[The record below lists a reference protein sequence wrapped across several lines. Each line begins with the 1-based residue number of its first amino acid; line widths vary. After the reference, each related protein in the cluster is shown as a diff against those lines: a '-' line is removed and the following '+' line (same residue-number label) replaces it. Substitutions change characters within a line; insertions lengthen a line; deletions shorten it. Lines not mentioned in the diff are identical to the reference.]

1 MTTRS
6 SGSADAAHDRL
17 LPATDPW
24 ARLFRLRAQP
34 EHCVVG
40 LMSGTS
46 ADGIDAVLVR
56 LKDAAHGVAHEVL
69 AFHTFPYSR
78 TLSDRVLGAAAASA
92 REITALDAELGRAFA
107 HAVVEIAMRGGIP
120 PSAIDYVGSHGQ
132 TIFHLPPSGEAPGA
146 TMQIGCAAVIAAE
159 VGCPVVSDFRSRD
172 MALGGQGAPLV
183 PLVDHLLFAK
193 PGENRVLLNIGG
205 IANLSTVNGNEADV
219 FAFDTGP
226 GNALLDA
233 LMRLATK
240 GQERFDAEGA
250 RGSRGR
256 VLEPLLAQLLADP
269 FLERDPPK
277 SADRDAYGE
286 ALATRLLAQTGSASL
301 DDLLATAAAFTAE
314 SILRA
319 IARLPAPFQ
328 RIDRLIGSGG
338 GIYNRAIWER
348 LRAQSRFVVET
359 TTDHGLDPDAKEAV
373 AFAVLA
379 RQTVLGRPGNL
390 PRVTGARQR
399 AVLGSITL

>member
-1 MTTRS
+1 M
-6 SGSADAAHDRL
+6 
-17 LPATDPW
+17 
-24 ARLFRLRAQP
+24 
-34 EHCVVG
+34 G

-56 LKDAAHGVAHEVL
+56 LKDAANGVEHQVL
-69 AFHTFPYSR
+69 AFHTFPYPR
-78 TLSDRVLGAAAASA
+78 ALSDRVLSAAAASA

-107 HAVVEIAMRGGIP
+107 HAVVEIAMRGGIA

-132 TIFHLPPSGEAPGA
+132 TIYHLPPRGEATGA

-193 PGENRVLLNIGG
+193 AGENRVLLNIGG

-219 FAFDTGP
+219 VAFDTGP

-233 LMRLATK
+233 LMRMATK
-240 GQERFDAEGA
+240 GQERFDPGGE
-250 RGSRGR
+250 RGCRGR
-256 VLEPLLAQLLADP
+256 VLEPLLTELLADP
-269 FLERDPPK
+269 FLKRDPPK

-286 ALATRLLAQTGSASL
+286 ALASRLLAQPGSPSL

-319 IARLPAPFQ
+319 IAHLPAPFE
-328 RIDRLIGSGG
+328 RVDRLIGSGG

-348 LRAQSRFVVET
+348 LRSQGRFIVET
-359 TTDHGLDPDAKEAV
+359 TADHGLDPDAKEAV

-390 PRVTGARQR
+390 PRVTGARER